1 MTKRSTYRLLRS
13 NNLLLLKANVSSS
26 GYEPITIR
34 LLIDTGSSFT
44 TLPLKVLEDI
54 GCNVSNSSER
64 VAIMAAGGMIS
75 APIIAVPSFNCLGQQ
90 VKNFPVVAV
99 NLPFNSLMS
108 GLLGMDFLVRYGA
121 VIDVKKAEITL

>member
-1 MTKRSTYRLLRS
+1 MTKRSTYRLLKS
-13 NNLLLLKANVSSS
+13 NNLLLLKANVASPE
-26 GYEPITIR
+26 YEPITIR

-54 GCNVSNSSER
+54 GCNVSNSSDR